1 MSDKGVDDKVINL
14 EDRPLTKKEKLD
26 IYAKALCDGHTK
38 IQAYVIAGYS
48 ERTAALNVYKY
59 HRDNAEYINAYMSE
73 HIGSHAPMA
82 LKIVLKIMND
92 ENEKGGI
99 RLKAAQDVLD
109 RAGFGA
115 KQKVELTT
123 VDVKDM
129 NTEELQGE
137 IKRILE
143 EDPNLAKVFQFP
155 KLSQSN

>member
-1 MSDKGVDDKVINL
+1 MTDKVVDLN
-14 EDRPLTKKEKLD
+14 DRPLTKKEKLD

-38 IQAYVIAGYS
+38 VQAYILAGYS
-48 ERTAALNVYKY
+48 AHTAQLNVYKY
-59 HRDNAEYINAYMSE
+59 HRENAEYINAYISE

-82 LKIVLKIMND
+82 LKIILQIMND
-92 ENEKGGI
+92 DNEKGGI

-109 RAGFGA
+109 RAGFSA
-115 KQKVELTT
+115 KQKVEVTT

-155 KLSQSN
+155 SVSRAGS